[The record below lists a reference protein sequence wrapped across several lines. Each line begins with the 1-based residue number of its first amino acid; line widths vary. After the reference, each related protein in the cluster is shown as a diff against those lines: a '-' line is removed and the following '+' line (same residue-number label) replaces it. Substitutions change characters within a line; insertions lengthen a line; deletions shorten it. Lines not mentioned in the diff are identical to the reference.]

1 MRQLLMTVLLIVT
14 VVLLYT
20 RITQGEEGTH
30 GQITASGREMADSI
44 SRISP

>member
-20 RITQGEEGTH
+20 RITQGDEGTH
-30 GQITASGREMADSI
+30 GKITSSGGRMADHI
-44 SRISP
+44 SRINP

>member
-1 MRQLLMTVLLIVT
+1 MRQLLMTMLLIVT

-20 RITQGEEGTH
+20 SITQGDEGTN
-30 GQITASGREMADSI
+30 QRIESSGGRMADQI

>member
-14 VVLLYT
+14 VVILYQGVVGGVGGT
-20 RITQGEEGTH
+20 R
-30 GQITASGREMADSI
+30 GQLESSGNRMADRI